1 MLVVKRDDAVNL
13 QVHIYVDTLTKK
25 GHGAVKAL
33 RLNGLDIDIHEI
45 NFNDVVTANYT
56 VWGSSSVKLSL
67 EANYIRFYAP
77 KLLKEETEMF
87 LYFDSDTLFVNGGL
101 DQLFYTPLLTP
112 TKSLSAIAFMVSP
125 DATSA
130 SSTGVTI
137 P

>member
-1 MLVVKRDDAVNL
+1 M
-13 QVHIYVDTLTKK
+13 
-25 GHGAVKAL
+25 
-33 RLNGLDIDIHEI
+33 HEV

-101 DQLFYTPLLTP
+101 DQLFSTPLLTP
-112 TKSLSAIAFMVSP
+112 KFCLRLHSWSHQTLLRFP
-125 DATSA
+125 
-130 SSTGVTI
+130 
-137 P
+137 PQELHFP